1 MTVKLI
7 TRLVLIIALLLFIT
21 GCQLSSET
29 TGITSP
35 TSPVEDIE
43 ADNLAPDF
51 MLTDLEGKTVTLS
64 ALRGSPVILN
74 FWATWCRPC
83 RNEMPFIQ
91 EIYEKW
97 QDKGLVILAI
107 NIEETSS
114 EVQLFMQNNN
124 FSFPVLLDTSGDV
137 SAIFQIHGIPTT
149 FFIDKDDI
157 IKDKRIGSFNNAAEI
172 EDYLNLIMP

>member
-1 MTVKLI
+1 
-7 TRLVLIIALLLFIT
+7 
-21 GCQLSSET
+21 
-29 TGITSP
+29 
-35 TSPVEDIE
+35 
-43 ADNLAPDF
+43 
-51 MLTDLEGKTVTLS
+51 
-64 ALRGSPVILN
+64 
-74 FWATWCRPC
+74 
-83 RNEMPFIQ
+83 MPFIQ

-114 EVQLFMQNNN
+114 EVQLFMQSNN

>member
-74 FWATWCRPC
+74 FWAT
-83 RNEMPFIQ
+83 
-91 EIYEKW
+91 
-97 QDKGLVILAI
+97 
-107 NIEETSS
+107 
-114 EVQLFMQNNN
+114 
-124 FSFPVLLDTSGDV
+124 
-137 SAIFQIHGIPTT
+137 
-149 FFIDKDDI
+149 
-157 IKDKRIGSFNNAAEI
+157 
-172 EDYLNLIMP
+172 